1 MLKGVLHCHS
11 TYSDGDFTLAELRE
25 IFVRDG
31 CRFLCVTDHAEY
43 FDAGKLAAYRSECD
57 ERSDD
62 RFRFVAGLEYRCANG
77 MHILGYGTTSP
88 IPSADP
94 QDVIRQIG
102 LDGGVAVIA
111 HPKDD
116 AFAWIESFDVLPAG
130 IETWNSKYDG
140 RYAPRPGTF
149 ALLARLRAR
158 RPGMTAFC
166 GQDLHW
172 RHQYRGLFTMVE
184 CETADAASVV
194 RALSRGAY
202 VGVKEDL
209 RLPSNGDVG
218 PDLLARFARAHG
230 RSQSL
235 RRLITRANV
244 WAEGIGIGVP
254 AAMKA
259 QLRRMF

>member
-25 IFVRDG
+25 IFVREG

-43 FDAGKLAAYRSECD
+43 FDARKLADYRSEC
-57 ERSDD
+57 EQRSDD
-62 RFRFVAGLEYRCANG
+62 RFRLVAGLEYRCANG
-77 MHILGYGTTSP
+77 MHILGFGTTSP
-88 IPSADP
+88 IVSTDP
-94 QDVIRQIG
+94 QEVIRQIG

-116 AFAWIESFDVLPAG
+116 AFAWIESCDVLPNG

-149 ALLARLRAR
+149 ALLARLKAR
-158 RPGMTAFC
+158 RPGMTAFF

-194 RALSRGAY
+194 RALGNGAY
-202 VGVKEDL
+202 VGVKEGL
-209 RLPSNGDVG
+209 TLPSNGDVG
-218 PDLLARFARAHG
+218 PDLLARFARAHS
-230 RSQSL
+230 RSQWL
-235 RRLITRANV
+235 RRLIKRAGA
-244 WAEGIGIGVP
+244 WAGGIGIAVP
-254 AAMKA
+254 TAMKA